1 MESLQT
7 KTAGSCENS
16 DKEDT
21 LVIQSKVVE
30 PLIDDIEEEDPEEIQ
45 LSKDRNWFRRAFSN
59 LGPGSMRASI
69 FNLSILSIG
78 IGCLTLPQKFG
89 YLSIIF
95 CAFAIII
102 AGIATYWTL
111 TLLLDSGRKLEI
123 SNYALL
129 VNKTC
134 GLKWSKFLDCVVI
147 LNLAG
152 IVTLYHIIGKLLN
165 YINSL

>member
-1 MESLQT
+1 MESLHT
-7 KTAGSCENS
+7 KAGASAEFS
-16 DKEDT
+16 DKDET
-21 LVIQSKVVE
+21 EVIPIKRE
-30 PLIDDIEEEDPEEIQ
+30 PLLKITKDEEEDPEENQ
-45 LSKDRNWFRRAFSN
+45 LSQDRNWFRRAFSN

-89 YLSIIF
+89 YLSILF
-95 CAFAIII
+95 CSFAVII

-111 TLLLDSGRKLEI
+111 TLLLDSGRRLGI
-123 SNYALL
+123 SNYAQL

-134 GLKWSKFLDCVVI
+134 GSKWSKFLDCVVI

-152 IVTLYHIIGKLLN
+152 IVTLYHIIGKF
-165 YINSL
+165 YA